1 MKYNEYKSLNLPLLA
16 EEVLTFWE
24 AQKIFDKSISTRDAQ
39 TPFVFYEGPPSANG
53 LPGIHHVMARAIKD
67 IFCRYQTLKGKQVK
81 RKAGWDTHGLPIE
94 LAVEKKL
101 GITKEDIGVKISVDD
116 YNKACK
122 TEVMKYTDV
131 WNNLTKKMG
140 YWVDMEHP
148 YITYENKYIESVW
161 YLLKMLYDK
170 KLLYKGY
177 TIQPYSPAAG
187 TGLSTHELNQPG
199 CYRDVKDRTAVAMF
213 KLAMN
218 PNFNLGEN
226 AYFLAWTTTPWTL
239 PSNTALAVGKEI
251 DYVAVS
257 TYHPT
262 SKAHEAVILILAKAL
277 VSKYFP
283 EKNAGLAL
291 EMYKAGDKEIPFKV
305 LCEFKGKHLE
315 GLRYEQ
321 LLTFAKPDDGDAFK
335 VVLGDFVTTED
346 GTGIV
351 HIAPSFGADDFRVAR
366 TNGIGSLTLV
376 DRRGKFLP
384 EVQDAVFLYGDE
396 YVKEAYL
403 TEEEKELEFKKQK
416 NILEQH
422 GKIKELKTYL
432 SVDERIVLKLQEEGK
447 LFKKETYEHSYPHCW
462 RTDKPVLYY
471 PLDSWFIKTTAMK
484 ERMTELNKTINW
496 KPESTGTG
504 RFGNWLENLQDWN
517 LSRSRYWGIPL
528 PIWRTEDQEE
538 EITIGSIE
546 ELKSEIHKAEKAFGE
561 KSRFRLDESMDLHRP
576 YVDDIV
582 LVSAKGKKMY
592 RETDLID
599 VWFDSGAM
607 PYAQL
612 HYPFENKELIDER
625 KYFPA
630 DYIAEG
636 VDQTRGWF
644 FTLHAIATMCF
655 DSVAFKNVISNGLVL
670 DKNGQKMSKRLG
682 NAVDPFETIDKYGA
696 DATRW
701 YMITNAQP
709 WDNLKFDVEGIGE
722 AQRRFFGT
730 LYNTYSFFALYAN
743 IDQFTYAESDIELS
757 KRPEIDRWIL
767 SELHSLIKNV
777 DACYTEYEPTRAG
790 RAIQEFVDVYL
801 SNWYVRLCRRRFWK
815 GEYSEDKISAY
826 QTLYTCL
833 EKIAILMSPIAPF
846 YADRLFKDLTSV
858 TQKDKSESVHLAYFP
873 KHENSFI
880 DKELEERMEL
890 AQQIS
895 SMVLSIRKK
904 ENLRVRQ
911 PLNHIQIPILDEA
924 YKSKIEAVKE
934 LILSEVNVKELN
946 FVTEKD
952 SQLIKNLKLNFKT
965 LGKKYG
971 KQMKAIQTYAQNKS
985 SFIISGIELNGKVE
999 LDLEGEKITLLAED
1013 VEIIPVDLPG
1023 WKVANIGAITVAL
1036 DITLTEQL
1044 KEEGIAREVVNR
1056 IQNLRKDK
1064 GFDVTDRIGVKIQE
1078 NNKINAAITN
1088 NLEYICAEILAS
1100 NFKLV
1105 KELGDNDASLVDITE
1120 DIQTTI
1126 SISKTN

>member
-1 MKYNEYKSLNLPLLA
+1 
-16 EEVLTFWE
+16 
-24 AQKIFDKSISTRDAQ
+24 
-39 TPFVFYEGPPSANG
+39 
-53 LPGIHHVMARAIKD
+53 
-67 IFCRYQTLKGKQVK
+67 
-81 RKAGWDTHGLPIE
+81 
-94 LAVEKKL
+94 
-101 GITKEDIGVKISVDD
+101 
-116 YNKACK
+116 
-122 TEVMKYTDV
+122 
-131 WNNLTKKMG
+131 
-140 YWVDMEHP
+140 
-148 YITYENKYIESVW
+148 
-161 YLLKMLYDK
+161 
-170 KLLYKGY
+170 
-177 TIQPYSPAAG
+177 
-187 TGLSTHELNQPG
+187 
-199 CYRDVKDRTAVAMF
+199 
-213 KLAMN
+213 
-218 PNFNLGEN
+218 
-226 AYFLAWTTTPWTL
+226 
-239 PSNTALAVGKEI
+239 
-251 DYVAVS
+251 
-257 TYHPT
+257 
-262 SKAHEAVILILAKAL
+262 
-277 VSKYFP
+277 
-283 EKNAGLAL
+283 
-291 EMYKAGDKEIPFKV
+291 
-305 LCEFKGKHLE
+305 
-315 GLRYEQ
+315 
-321 LLTFAKPDDGDAFK
+321 
-335 VVLGDFVTTED
+335 
-346 GTGIV
+346 
-351 HIAPSFGADDFRVAR
+351 
-366 TNGIGSLTLV
+366 
-376 DRRGKFLP
+376 
-384 EVQDAVFLYGDE
+384 
-396 YVKEAYL
+396 
-403 TEEEKELEFKKQK
+403 
-416 NILEQH
+416 
-422 GKIKELKTYL
+422 
-432 SVDERIVLKLQEEGK
+432 
-447 LFKKETYEHSYPHCW
+447 
-462 RTDKPVLYY
+462 
-471 PLDSWFIKTTAMK
+471 MK
-484 ERMTELNKTINW
+484 ERMTALNNTINW

-546 ELKSEIHKAEKAFGE
+546 ELKSEIAKAENVLGE
-561 KSRFRLDESMDLHRP
+561 KSPFKQDESMDLHRP

-682 NAVDPFETIDKYGA
+682 NAVDPFETLDKYGA

-777 DACYTEYEPTRAG
+777 DACYADYEPTRAG

-873 KHENSFI
+873 KFEKSFI

-911 PLNHIQIPILDEA
+911 PLNHIQIPVLDDA

-946 FVTEKD
+946 FVTEQD
-952 SQLIKNLKLNFKT
+952 SQLIKNLKLNFKS

-971 KQMKAIQTYAQNKS
+971 KQMKAIQSYAQLNS
-985 SFIISGIELNGKVE
+985 AVIISGIEQKGMVD
-999 LDLEGEKITLLAED
+999 LDIEGEKITLLAED

-1078 NNKINAAITN
+1078 NNKINTAITN

-1100 NFKLV
+1100 DFKLV